1 MNNALSTKEDIFNE
15 QTYIEH
21 NPTLGYEDVA
31 YKFSYIQKLLDEL
44 KFNHEEISILDVG
57 GGGGFLGK
65 VIVEYLMSKGYKVKF
80 YALDVSL
87 KMLEVQKSN
96 NPYITDVF
104 NCYLDELKMDV
115 PFDLLLMIDVIEH
128 IPDKDAASRKIQQIC
143 NYALYNIP
151 TEVNVMALLKN
162 IYMKNNYYKM
172 QRDSLG
178 HLHFFTYKTAYSHFS
193 KFFTPIKY
201 LFPNYAQH
209 ILYTDTT
216 GFDVQRN
223 NKLRRYELII
233 STFLYKYFKF
243 LAPYLI
249 DGSLFILGKSKK

>member
-1 MNNALSTKEDIFNE
+1 MGSKEDQFNE
-15 QTYIEH
+15 RTYIEH
-21 NPTLGYEDVA
+21 NPTLGYEDVN

-44 KFNHEEISILDVG
+44 NFNNQEISILDVG

-65 VIVEYLMSKGYKVKF
+65 VIVEYFMSRGCKVNF

-104 NCYLDELKMDV
+104 NCYLDELAVDV

-128 IPDKDAASRKIQQIC
+128 IPNKDAASQKIQQIC

-151 TEVNVMALLKN
+151 SEVNLMALLKN
-162 IYMKNNYYKM
+162 VYMKNNYYKM

-178 HLHFFTYKTAYSHFS
+178 HLHFFTYKTAYNHFC
-193 KFFTPIKY
+193 KFFSPLKY

-216 GFDVQRN
+216 EFDVQRN

-233 STFLYKYFKF
+233 SLFLYKYLKF
-243 LAPYLI
+243 LAPYLV
-249 DGSLFILGKSKK
+249 DGSLFIVGKSKR

>member
-1 MNNALSTKEDIFNE
+1 MKTKEDIFNE

-21 NPTLGYEDVA
+21 NPTLGYEDVN
-31 YKFSYIQKLLDEL
+31 YKFSYIRQLLNEL
-44 KFNHEEISILDVG
+44 NFNNQEISILDVG

-65 VIVEYLMSKGYKVKF
+65 VIAEYFISKRIKVKF

-96 NPYITDVF
+96 NPYITGVF
-104 NCYLDELKMDV
+104 NCYLDELEVDA

-143 NYALYNIP
+143 DYALYNIP
-151 TEVNVMALLKN
+151 TEVNLMALLKN

-172 QRDSLG
+172 QRASLG
-178 HLHFFTYKTAYSHFS
+178 HLHFFTYNTAYNHFS
-193 KFFTPIKY
+193 KFFIPIKY
-201 LFPNYAQH
+201 IFPNYSQH
-209 ILYTDTT
+209 ILHTDTT
-216 GFDVQRN
+216 EFDVQRN

-233 STFLYKYFKF
+233 SVFLYKYFKF
-243 LAPYLI
+243 LAPYLV
-249 DGSLFILGKSKK
+249 DGSLFILGKSKNELH